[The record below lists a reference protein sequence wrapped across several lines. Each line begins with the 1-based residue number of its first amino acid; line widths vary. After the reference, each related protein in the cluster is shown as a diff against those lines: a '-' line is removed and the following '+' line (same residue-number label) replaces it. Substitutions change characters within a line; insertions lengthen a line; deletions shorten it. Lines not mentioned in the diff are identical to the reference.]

1 MSSIRL
7 AINGQEVEVHAGLS
21 ILEAARAAGIYIPA
35 LCYHPD
41 LPVAKGSQAAKVVYQ
56 GDQRIENA
64 MPQESGKGCGLCV
77 VEVEGEQD
85 LVASCA
91 AEVKEGMVVTTEN
104 ERIQAKREENLA
116 TILANHPHACLTCA
130 QQEGC
135 PRTQCS
141 ANVPENERC
150 CEEFGHCELQN
161 VANYIGIS
169 DATPKWIPTKL
180 PIFSE
185 DPLFKRDFNLCIA
198 CTRCVRACRDLRGI
212 EALGFVYN
220 EKRQVRIGTLAP
232 SLADSGCK
240 FCTACVEVCPT
251 GALMDKEVRPGKK
264 REDLVPCRKACPA
277 HIDVPGYLRLIA
289 QGKTDE
295 ANAVIREKVPFPGI
309 LGRICIHP
317 CEEVCRRGEVNE
329 PIAIC
334 ALKRYA
340 ADKEKGLWK
349 EKIKVKSNTGKR
361 VAVVGS
367 GPAGL
372 TCAYYLAME
381 GYQLTIYEKLPVAGG
396 MLKAGIPEFRLPRDI
411 IDAEVKIV
419 KNLGVEIK
427 TGVDIGKDV
436 TIEQLRKQG
445 YKAIFLAIGAQE
457 CKSLGIEGE
466 DLEGVYPG
474 VDFLRDI
481 NLGKKV
487 DLGHRL
493 AVIGGGNVAM
503 DAVRTARRIGA
514 EGAFIIYRR
523 SFEEMA
529 AIKEEIKECKKE
541 GIQIHTLT
549 TPTRIMGENG
559 RVKAIEC
566 VKTVL
571 GEPDESGRRR
581 PIPQTGFEFIM
592 KADGVIPA
600 IGQES
605 DWACLGPECACTLSD
620 WGTMNVDPLT
630 LQTDDQDIF
639 AGGDAVTGPRSVI
652 EAIAAGRKA
661 ASSIDRALGG
671 NGDIDEV
678 LFQRDVPKQYL
689 GRDEGFSSWPRESVP
704 EMEVEKR
711 HQGFDEV
718 KLGYDAK
725 QAQKE
730 AKRCLQCDLRL
741 YMKCNPSPPEKWL
754 ALNEERVNEV
764 PEEEGV
770 FQLLDDQHNVLFIKG
785 TANLRDALLEH
796 LKGNKK
802 AVWFEFEK
810 DKMYSKRE
818 SELIQQYV
826 QKHGEM
832 PGEGDDE
839 LDDLF

>member
-1 MSSIRL
+1 MGTVKL
-7 AINGQEVEVHAGLS
+7 TINSQHIEVQAGVS
-21 ILEAARAAGIYIPA
+21 ILEAARTAGIYIPA

-56 GDQRIENA
+56 GERRIENA
-64 MPQESGKGCGLCV
+64 MPEEPGKGCGLCV
-77 VEVEGEQD
+77 VEVEGEED
-85 LVASCA
+85 LVGSCA
-91 AEVKEGMVVTTEN
+91 TEVKEGMAVVTEN
-104 ERIQAKREENLA
+104 DRIQAKRQENLVP
-116 TILANHPHACLTCA
+116 ILANHPHACLTCA

-141 ANVPENERC
+141 SNVPEEERC
-150 CEEFGHCELQN
+150 CDQFGHCELQN

-169 DATPKWIPTKL
+169 DATLKWLPTRL
-180 PIFSE
+180 PIFNE
-185 DPLFKRDFNLCIA
+185 DPLYKRDFNLCIA

-220 EKRQVRIGTLAP
+220 ENGQVQIGTIGP
-232 SLADSGCK
+232 SLGESGCK

-251 GALMDKEVRPGKK
+251 GALMDKEVRAGKK
-264 REDLVPCRKACPA
+264 EEDLVPCKEACPA

-289 QGKTDE
+289 EGKADE
-295 ANAVIREKVPFPGI
+295 ANAVIREKVPLPGI
-309 LGRICIHP
+309 LGRVCIHP
-317 CEEVCRRGEVNE
+317 CEEVCRRGDVNE
-329 PIAIC
+329 PISIC

-340 ADKEKGLWK
+340 ADQEKGLWK
-349 EKIKVKSNTGKR
+349 ENTKIENDTGKR
-361 VAVVGS
+361 VAIVGS

-372 TCAYYLAME
+372 TCAYYLAIE
-381 GYQLTIYEKLPVAGG
+381 GYQVTIYEKLPVVGG
-396 MLKAGIPEFRLPRDI
+396 MLSVGIPEYRLPREI
-411 IDAEVKIV
+411 IDTEIKTI
-419 KNLGVEIK
+419 KDMGVEIK

-436 TIEQLRKQG
+436 TVEQLRKEG
-445 YKAIFLAIGAQE
+445 YKAIFLAIGAHE

-466 DLEGVYPG
+466 DLDGVYPG
-474 VDFLRDI
+474 MDFLRDT

-487 DLGHRL
+487 DLGNRL
-493 AVIGGGNVAM
+493 AVIGGGSVAM
-503 DAVRTARRIGA
+503 DAVRTALRIGA

-523 SFEEMA
+523 SLEEMPA
-529 AIKEEIKECKKE
+529 SAEEIEGCKEE

-566 VKTVL
+566 VKMVL

-581 PIPQTGFEFIM
+581 PIPQEGSEFIM
-592 KADGVIPA
+592 EVDGVVPA

-630 LQTDDQDIF
+630 LQTDDKDIF
-639 AGGDAVTGPRSVI
+639 AGGDAVTGPRTVI

-661 ASSIDRALGG
+661 ASSIDKSLGG
-671 NGDIDEV
+671 TGEIEKV
-678 LFQRDVPKQYL
+678 LFQRDDPNQHL
-689 GRDEGFSSWPRESVP
+689 GRDEGFSSWPREKVP

-711 HQGFDEV
+711 RQGFDEV
-718 KLGYDAK
+718 ALGYETE
-725 QAQKE
+725 QALKE

-741 YMKCNPSPPEKWL
+741 YMECNPSPPEKWL
-754 ALNEERVNEV
+754 SFNEENINEV

-770 FQLLDDQHNVLFIKG
+770 FQLLDEDHNVLAIKG
-785 TANLRDALLEH
+785 TANLRESLLEQ
-796 LKGNKK
+796 LQENEKT
-802 AVWFEFEK
+802 AWFEFEE
-810 DKMYSKRE
+810 DKMYSQRE
-818 SELIQQYV
+818 SELIQQYL

-832 PGEGDDE
+832 PGGGDDE

>member
-1 MSSIRL
+1 MGNVKLI
-7 AINGQEVEVHAGLS
+7 INGEEIEAQAGGS
-21 ILEAARAAGIYIPA
+21 ILEAARMAGIYIPA

-41 LPVAKGSQAAKVVYQ
+41 LPVAKGIQAAKVVYQ
-56 GDQRIENA
+56 GERRAENA
-64 MPQESGKGCGLCV
+64 MPEETGKGCGLCV
-77 VEVEGEQD
+77 VEVEGEED

-91 AEVKEGMVVTTEN
+91 TEIKGGMVVTTEN
-104 ERIQAKREENLA
+104 DRIRAKRQENLIP
-116 TILANHPHACLTCA
+116 ILTNHPHACLTCA

-141 ANVPENERC
+141 SNVPENERC
-150 CEEFGHCELQN
+150 CEQFGHCELQN

-169 DATPKWIPTKL
+169 DATPKWLPTDL
-180 PIFSE
+180 PILNE
-185 DPLFKRDFNLCIA
+185 DPLYKRDFNLCIG

-212 EALGFVYN
+212 EALGFVYDGN
-220 EKRQVRIGTLAP
+220 GRVQIGTLAP

-251 GALMDKEVRPGKK
+251 GALMDKQVRPGKK
-264 REDLVPCRKACPA
+264 EEDLVPCKEACPA

-289 QGKTDE
+289 EGKADE

-309 LGRICIHP
+309 LGRVCIHP
-317 CEEVCRRGEVNE
+317 CEEVCRRGDVNE

-340 ADKEKGLWK
+340 ADQEKSLWK
-349 EKIKVKSNTGKR
+349 EKSKVKSYTGKK
-361 VAVVGS
+361 VAIVGS

-372 TCAYYLAME
+372 TCAYYLAKE
-381 GYQLTIYEKLPVAGG
+381 GYQVTIYEKLPVAGG
-396 MLKAGIPEFRLPRDI
+396 MLSVGIPEFRLPRDI
-411 IDAEVKIV
+411 IDAEIKII
-419 KNLGVEIK
+419 KDMGVEIK
-427 TGVDIGKDV
+427 TDVDIGKDV
-436 TIEQLRKQG
+436 TVEQLRKEGCQ
-445 YKAIFLAIGAQE
+445 AIFLAIGAHE

-474 VDFLRDI
+474 VDLLRDI

-487 DLGHRL
+487 DLGNRL

-523 SFEEMA
+523 GFEEMP
-529 AIKEEIKECKKE
+529 AIKEEIEECKEE

-566 VKTVL
+566 VKMLL

-581 PIPQTGFEFIM
+581 PIPQEGSEFIM
-592 KADGVIPA
+592 EVDGVIPA

-661 ASSIDRALGG
+661 ASSIDKALGG
-671 NGDIDEV
+671 NGDMEEI
-678 LFQRDVPKQYL
+678 LFQRGAPNQYM
-689 GRDEGFSSWPRESVP
+689 GRDEGFSSWPREEVP
-704 EMEVEKR
+704 ELEAEKR
-711 HQGFDEV
+711 HKVFDEV
-718 KLGYDAK
+718 SLGYASE
-725 QAQKE
+725 QAMKE

-741 YMKCNPSPPEKWL
+741 YMGCNPSPPQKWI
-754 ALNEERVNEV
+754 AFNEENVSQV

-770 FQLLDDQHNVLFIKG
+770 FQLVDEEHNVLAIKG
-785 TANLRDALLEH
+785 TANLRKTLLEE
-796 LKGNKK
+796 LEENER
-802 AVWFEFEK
+802 AAWFEFEE
-810 DKMYSKRE
+810 DKMYSQRE
-818 SELIQQYV
+818 SELIQQYL

-832 PGEGDDE
+832 PGGGDDE